1 MNYKISCFF
10 VMKLKKKLC
19 NHNLDFGH
27 LDYLYN
33 ILNKKKIKKFFKTKN
48 IKNLNEILPLKKYDY
63 KLPEIN
69 IQTFNK
75 INKKFRNKI
84 YFVIDYFNFSGSFKD
99 RASLISCLFAKEGD
113 FKEISL
119 ASSGNA
125 AISTAT
131 FANMFELKTSVFLPS
146 FVSDSKKKIL
156 KDLGCKIYEF
166 NKPYSFTVKKCI
178 EYSKKFNSFNRSSAL
193 NPISRDGKKI
203 FMYEIFNELKNKSCD
218 YILVPV
224 GDANII
230 SGICKGSIELKNL
243 NLLKKIPKIIGV
255 QSNKSPS
262 FFYQFNSN
270 SPFPIRLNSKS
281 RCDSINVDQPLD
293 AFYAYKYLKKVDGEI
308 NKVKDQDIFKA
319 KKFLLRNLGINC
331 CAASAASF
339 ASLKNYIKKN
349 KILNKNL
356 FLILTGSGFKDNI

>member
-1 MNYKISCFF
+1 MNYKISCF
-10 VMKLKKKLC
+10 LCNEIKKKEIC

-33 ILNKKKIKKFFKTKN
+33 ILNKNKIKKFFKTKKL
-48 IKNLNEILPLKKYDY
+48 KNLNEILPLKKKYDY

-69 IQTFNK
+69 IKTFNK

-203 FMYEIFNELKNKSCD
+203 FMYEVYND
-218 YILVPV
+218 
-224 GDANII
+224 
-230 SGICKGSIELKNL
+230 
-243 NLLKKIPKIIGV
+243 LKKKNVITSWFLLEMQILLVEFVKD
-255 QSNKSPS
+255 
-262 FFYQFNSN
+262 
-270 SPFPIRLNSKS
+270 RLN
-281 RCDSINVDQPLD
+281 
-293 AFYAYKYLKKVDGEI
+293 
-308 NKVKDQDIFKA
+308 
-319 KKFLLRNLGINC
+319 
-331 CAASAASF
+331 
-339 ASLKNYIKKN
+339 
-349 KILNKNL
+349 
-356 FLILTGSGFKDNI
+356 